1 MNEYVKIRQQLKAM
15 LSPSRY
21 EHTLSTQKE
30 AVKLANQNGV
40 NENKASLAALLHD
53 CAKNMDTDEMVEYIT
68 MERMRIDE
76 ITMLNPSLLHAM
88 AGKVIARYKFGV
100 TDEDILGA
108 IEFHTTGKPN
118 MTKLQKIIFLADVI
132 EETRHYEG
140 VEEIREIAYKD
151 MDEAIIKSLDRIISF
166 ILNEDKL
173 LHPNTV
179 QARNYLII
187 RDLEK

>member
-30 AVKLANQNGV
+30 AIKLANQNGV
-40 NENKASLAALLHD
+40 NENKASL
-53 CAKNMDTDEMVEYIT
+53 
-68 MERMRIDE
+68 RIDE

-132 EETRHYEG
+132 EETRHYDG

-151 MDEAIIKSLDRIISF
+151 MDKAIVKSLDRIISF
-166 ILNEDKL
+166 ILNENKL
-173 LHPNTV
+173 LHPNTI

-187 RDLEK
+187 RELEK

>member
-30 AVKLANQNGV
+30 AIKLANQNGV

-132 EETRHYEG
+132 EETRHYDG
-140 VEEIREIAYKD
+140 VEEIREIAYQD
-151 MDEAIIKSLDRIISF
+151 MDKAIIKSLDRIISF
-166 ILNEDKL
+166 ILNENKL
-173 LHPNTV
+173 LHPNTI

>member
-30 AVKLANQNGV
+30 AIKLANQNGV

-132 EETRHYEG
+132 EETRHYDG

-151 MDEAIIKSLDRIISF
+151 MDKAIVKSLDRIISF
-166 ILNEDKL
+166 ILNENKL
-173 LHPNTV
+173 LHPNTI

-187 RDLEK
+187 RELEK

>member
-108 IEFHTTGKPN
+108 IEFHTTGKAN